1 MIFSNMCQ
9 IFSNGHI
16 SRDEKFYGWCQT
28 FFHECKEK
36 CAQKIR
42 KALDQNKFGSKK
54 ISLVFSLNML
64 FQEEDKF
71 WQQINPLPLAECDY
85 CIPFR
90 LSLSLFPIFL
100 FLHYHHHH
108 CRSFIIIIIIVV
120 ISIFFSANTQTL
132 HQRVWGVVLI
142 FGDVHILV
150 ACLILSLVFSIW
162 QGVVWIKIKDT
173 EIHLFVLSM
182 KGWFL
187 CLLGF
192 NMIVRKQIKNGSDFR
207 WCAYFSSLLDI
218 VSCLFHINSGFKP
231 NISHEIQIFIE
242 STYIK
247 WISCQPRW

>member
-1 MIFSNMCQ
+1 MKSGAFHPIDSFQAPCSCLFSNQLLYVVLLLALKKGLNLQKWINEDDIFKYVSNMCQ

-142 FGDVHILV
+142 FGDVQL
-150 ACLILSLVFSIW
+150 
-162 QGVVWIKIKDT
+162 
-173 EIHLFVLSM
+173 
-182 KGWFL
+182 GWY
-187 CLLGF
+187 CLLSF
-192 NMIVRKQIKNGSDFR
+192 PYNF
-207 WCAYFSSLLDI
+207 WLL
-218 VSCLFHINSGFKP
+218 
-231 NISHEIQIFIE
+231 FIE

-247 WISCQPRW
+247 